1 MPHRPPAVS
10 RFLLVALLCIG
21 LPACE
26 RDAPSGTAIGVAARP
41 APQAA
46 RKPVDAVHVLRDRL
60 LARDGA
66 GFARLAVPPAL
77 HARLQQDWKAGHTR
91 WPLDELPLDAR
102 LPKML
107 AALQEKNAE
116 SKLMATFR
124 RQFAGA
130 DRDIDQAIRTLVL
143 FGGEYAQKEA
153 DYSAEEREHVAQA
166 IAALGDWALQA
177 PLSDPKRAQP
187 LFAALVAAAQ
197 RSGIDGKAG
206 NAAYARLGMEASLNR
221 LSPFLATLLA
231 QLRLQYGLDIDAS
244 LRGMDARLLEQTG
257 DSARL
262 RLQYS
267 LGSREIDAIVPAVR
281 IDGHWYLADFVK
293 RADASL
299 ASKPGQAGGEHSDKG
314 STPSP

>member
-10 RFLLVALLCIG
+10 RLLLAALLCLG

-26 RDAPSGTAIGVAARP
+26 RDASSGGTAIGVAMRQ

-46 RKPVDAVHVLRDRL
+46 QKPVDAVNVLRDRL
-60 LARDGA
+60 LARDGT

-77 HARLQQDWKAGHTR
+77 HAQLVEGWSAGRTR

-116 SKLMATFR
+116 SKLMATFH

-143 FGGEYAQKEA
+143 FGGEYVQKEA
-153 DYSAEEREHVAQA
+153 DYSPEERDHVAQA
-166 IAALGDWALQA
+166 IAAMGGWALRA

-187 LFAALVAAAQ
+187 FFAALVAAAQ
-197 RSGIDGKAG
+197 RSGIEGKTG
-206 NAAYARLGMEASLNR
+206 NAAYAKLGMEASLNR

-231 QLRLQYGLDIDAS
+231 QLRQQYGLDVDAA
-244 LRGMDARLLEQTG
+244 LRGMDVRLLEQTG

-262 RLQYS
+262 RLQYP
-267 LGSREIDAIVPAVR
+267 LAGRDIDAVVPAVR
-281 IDGHWYLADFVK
+281 IDGHWYLADFVQ
-293 RADASL
+293 RAEASL
-299 ASKPGQAGGEHSDKG
+299 ASKPVVAGGRKA
-314 STPSP
+314 SPP

>member
-10 RFLLVALLCIG
+10 RLLLATLLCLG

-26 RDAPSGTAIGVAARP
+26 RDASPGGTAIGVATRQ

-46 RKPVDAVHVLRDRL
+46 QKPVEAVNVLRDRL

-77 HARLQQDWKAGHTR
+77 HAQLVEGWRAGRSR
-91 WPLDELPLDAR
+91 WPLDELPLDTR

-107 AALQEKNAE
+107 AALQQKNAE
-116 SKLMATFR
+116 SKLMTTFR

-143 FGGEYAQKEA
+143 FGGEYVQKEA
-153 DYSAEEREHVAQA
+153 DYTPEERDHVAQA
-166 IAALGDWALQA
+166 IAAMGDWALQA
-177 PLSDPKRAQP
+177 PLADPKRAQP
-187 LFAALVAAAQ
+187 FFAALVAAAQ

-206 NAAYARLGMEASLNR
+206 NAAYAALGMDASLNR

-231 QLRLQYGLDIDAS
+231 QLRSQYGLDVDAA
-244 LRGMDARLLEQTG
+244 LRGMQVRLLDQTG
-257 DSARL
+257 DRARL
-262 RLQYS
+262 RLRYT
-267 LGSREIDAIVPAVR
+267 LGGREIDAIVPAVR

-293 RADASL
+293 RAQVSL
-299 ASKPGQAGGEHSDKG
+299 AGKSGGKPGETDGKN
-314 STPSP
+314 TTSP